1 MEGNTFVTTRGDRIS
16 LAFGRRPTVGRTGSG
31 PYPRVDEVSE
41 GLELVGD
48 FHLSLSQIIREARR
62 IDVNPRHDGFGHHNP
77 NLNME
82 DDLFYNALSV
92 DQVVE
97 GLFRGRDLSAAEEQ
111 FMRLIRLGI
120 IDEREGFDMPMTAAT
135 RAMRH
140 TSATVMRLWAMYEN
154 ERQRV
159 CVLQALGD

>member
-1 MEGNTFVTTRGDRIS
+1 MTMRGDRIT
-16 LAFGRRPTVGRTGSG
+16 LAFGRCPTVGRTGSG
-31 PYPRVDEVSE
+31 PYPRVDEVSD
-41 GLELVGD
+41 GGAHWRPLLN
-48 FHLSLSQIIREARR
+48 LSQIVREARR
-62 IDVNPRHDGFGHHNP
+62 IDVDPRHDGFGHHNP
-77 NLNME
+77 NLNRK
-82 DDLFYNALSV
+82 DDLFYNALAV
-92 DQVVE
+92 DQVVK

-154 ERQRV
+154 E
-159 CVLQALGD
+159 

>member
-1 MEGNTFVTTRGDRIS
+1 
-16 LAFGRRPTVGRTGSG
+16 
-31 PYPRVDEVSE
+31 
-41 GLELVGD
+41 
-48 FHLSLSQIIREARR
+48 
-62 IDVNPRHDGFGHHNP
+62 
-77 NLNME
+77 ME
-82 DDLFYNALSV
+82 DDLFYNALAI
-92 DQVVE
+92 DQVIE

-111 FMRLIRLGI
+111 FMRLICLGI

-140 TSATVMRLWAMYEN
+140 RSAVVMRLWAMYEN

>member
-1 MEGNTFVTTRGDRIS
+1 MD
-16 LAFGRRPTVGRTGSG
+16 
-31 PYPRVDEVSE
+31 PRC
-41 GLELVGD
+41 
-48 FHLSLSQIIREARR
+48 
-62 IDVNPRHDGFGHHNP
+62 DGFGHHNP
-77 NLNME
+77 NPNWE
-82 DDLFYNALSV
+82 DDLFYNTLAI

-97 GLFRGRDLSAAEEQ
+97 GLFWGQELSAAEEQ

-120 IDEREGFDMPMTAAT
+120 LDEREGFNLLMSAAT

-140 TSATVMRLWAMYEN
+140 TSAVVMRLWVMYEN